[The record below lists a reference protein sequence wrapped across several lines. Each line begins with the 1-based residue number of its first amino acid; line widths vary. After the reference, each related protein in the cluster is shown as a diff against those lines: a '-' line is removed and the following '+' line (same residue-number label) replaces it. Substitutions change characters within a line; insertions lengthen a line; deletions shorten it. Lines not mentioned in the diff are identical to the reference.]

1 MFRKNI
7 IVVFF
12 AGLLAFLSVFCF
24 YRIQERDFMIKLN
37 NHNLSADAFKFTLK
51 DNVSLAQLNQKIQ
64 NNPRIDDIQLHYQDK
79 QNKNITYF
87 FGKGDFETPPMI
99 SGNFFSK
106 NDFSTQVTVAVVGKN
121 LAKKL
126 YRPKDQEYLLLNGQY
141 IPVLGI
147 MGDKEK
153 SQLDNQIFI
162 SCSQNQLAQ
171 MNTANYNLV
180 LDGYQPLAKKTVQQ
194 VFDTASLKK
203 LVSQKLILSN
213 DAWFNLHRYQIIGLM
228 LILLVFIGCSYLWIL
243 SLHRSYQAAKFIHK
257 KRKQFVFESW
267 EAYCLSNGIGI
278 ILGVLVGIFI
288 YSLNSYLGIFL
299 YNIVIFLICSCLFY
313 IILNIRTK
321 KEE

>member
-1 MFRKNI
+1 M
-7 IVVFF
+7 
-12 AGLLAFLSVFCF
+12 SVFCF

-64 NNPRIDDIQLHYQDK
+64 NNPKIDDIQLHYQDK

-243 SLHRSYQAAKFIHK
+243 SLHKSYQAAKFIHK
-257 KRKQFVFESW
+257 KRKQFVFEAW
-267 EAYCLSNGIGI
+267 EAYCLFNGIGI

>member
-64 NNPRIDDIQLHYQDK
+64 NNPKIDDIQLHYQDK

-121 LAKKL
+121 LSKKL
-126 YRPKDQEYLLLNGQY
+126 YRPKDQEYLLLNLHG
-141 IPVLGI
+141 
-147 MGDKEK
+147 
-153 SQLDNQIFI
+153 SAQLF
-162 SCSQNQLAQ
+162 
-171 MNTANYNLV
+171 
-180 LDGYQPLAKKTVQQ
+180 
-194 VFDTASLKK
+194 
-203 LVSQKLILSN
+203 
-213 DAWFNLHRYQIIGLM
+213 
-228 LILLVFIGCSYLWIL
+228 
-243 SLHRSYQAAKFIHK
+243 
-257 KRKQFVFESW
+257 
-267 EAYCLSNGIGI
+267 
-278 ILGVLVGIFI
+278 
-288 YSLNSYLGIFL
+288 
-299 YNIVIFLICSCLFY
+299 
-313 IILNIRTK
+313 
-321 KEE
+321 

>member
-1 MFRKNI
+1 M
-7 IVVFF
+7 
-12 AGLLAFLSVFCF
+12 SVFCF

-64 NNPRIDDIQLHYQDK
+64 NNPKIDDIQLHYQDK

-243 SLHRSYQAAKFIHK
+243 SLHKSYQAAKFIHK
-257 KRKQFVFESW
+257 KRKQFVFEAW
-267 EAYCLSNGIGI
+267 EAYCLFNGIGI

-299 YNIVIFLICSCLFY
+299 YNIVIFLICSCLCY

>member
-1 MFRKNI
+1 
-7 IVVFF
+7 
-12 AGLLAFLSVFCF
+12 
-24 YRIQERDFMIKLN
+24 MIKLN

-64 NNPRIDDIQLHYQDK
+64 NNPKIDDIQLHYQDK

-243 SLHRSYQAAKFIHK
+243 SLHKSYQAAKFIHK
-257 KRKQFVFESW
+257 KRKQFVFEAW
-267 EAYCLSNGIGI
+267 EAYCLFNGIGI

>member
-1 MFRKNI
+1 M
-7 IVVFF
+7 
-12 AGLLAFLSVFCF
+12 SVFCF
-24 YRIQERDFMIKLN
+24 YRIQERDFIIKLN

-64 NNPRIDDIQLHYQDK
+64 NNPKIDDIQLHYQDK

-267 EAYCLSNGIGI
+267 EAYCLFNGIGI

>member
-1 MFRKNI
+1 M
-7 IVVFF
+7 
-12 AGLLAFLSVFCF
+12 SVFCF

-64 NNPRIDDIQLHYQDK
+64 NNPKIDDIQLHYQDK

-243 SLHRSYQAAKFIHK
+243 SLHKSYQAAKFIHK

-267 EAYCLSNGIGI
+267 EVYCLSNGIGI